1 MKIKR
6 SLGMIIL
13 LMFIVMCNSCICYAT
28 PPGVPANQ
36 SHQDDGGGGAADI
49 PGDQSH
55 QDDDGGGATD
65 ILGDANQMLPTLGEG
80 YRPTVTSGTK
90 AIDIISRIL
99 GVMNVLGIISIVV
112 AITLIG
118 FGTILGSANEK
129 AVTQEKYVGIL
140 IAALLLTGGSALAR
154 MIMSVAE
161 KIA

>member
-1 MKIKR
+1 MKKRQLLIKIFFI
-6 SLGMIIL
+6 IIL
-13 LMFIVMCNSCICYAT
+13 FISCSYCISYASETT
-28 PPGVPANQ
+28 PPEGEKSEETSEPTEVVG
-36 SHQDDGGGGAADI
+36 DDA
-49 PGDQSH
+49 
-55 QDDDGGGATD
+55 
-65 ILGDANQMLPTLGEG
+65 QMLPTLGEG

-129 AVTQEKYVGIL
+129 AVTQEKYVGLL